1 MKQYAASTILNHLI
15 GDRNVYFETSWGNQF
30 YDTVWNIDTAQGFGL
45 DIWGRIVDV
54 GRELQ
59 VQESPKKFGFQTG
72 TDSYLP
78 FNQGAFYSGEYATN
92 TFRLT
97 DNAYRTLILAK
108 ALSNISATDC
118 RSLNRVLNNLFPGRG
133 RAYVNDLGSMS
144 IRITFEYFLEPWEK
158 SVLTAS
164 GLMPRPAGVGLS
176 IMELPLPNV
185 FGFAEQGNRVA
196 PFNQGTFISE
206 GVLTNAD

>member
-1 MKQYAASTILNHLI
+1 MKQYAASPTIIKLNE
-15 GDRNVYFETSWGNQF
+15 DRRGYFQNGWQDDF
-30 YDTVWNIDTAQGFGL
+30 YNIVWNVDTAQGFGL

-59 VQESPKKFGFQTG
+59 VSTPEKRFGFVTG

-78 FNQGAFYSGEYATN
+78 FNQGAFYSGEAATN
-92 TFRLT
+92 TYRLT
-97 DNAYRTLILAK
+97 DNAYRALILTK

-118 RSLNRVLNNLFPGRG
+118 GSLNRVLNNLFPGRG

-144 IRITFEYFLEPWEK
+144 IRITFEYFLQPWEK
-158 SVLTAS
+158 SVMVAS
-164 GLMPRPAGVGLS
+164 GVMPRPAGVQLS

-185 FGFAEQGNRVA
+185 FGFAEQGKRVA

-206 GVLTNAD
+206 GVLTNAN